1 MSKTGTFHLNS
12 GIYRDFPNVNFRP
25 TLTLQKVFK
34 GYFRVLCENSYQVDR
49 NGRRTIFTGN
59 RRCALNH
66 HEIFTA
72 L

>member
-34 GYFRVLCENSYQVDR
+34 GYFRVLCENSDLK
-49 NGRRTIFTGN
+49 TCIA
-59 RRCALNH
+59 ALNPD
-66 HEIFTA
+66 F
-72 L
+72 LNLF